1 MFLSGCGEQHL
12 FSLQIRESVGEILR
26 INTGS
31 SLFQSPK
38 KKEKEKKR
46 LSEAQLNSA
55 ETQNLRHRLLPVSP
69 LLVVKSCFNL

>member
-26 INTGS
+26 INTGL

-38 KKEKEKKR
+38 KKKKKR
-46 LSEAQLNSA
+46 KDAQRLSSTVQK
-55 ETQNLRHRLLPVSP
+55 HRI
-69 LLVVKSCFNL
+69 